1 MHKRRWFVFGA
12 VAAPALI
19 LMACGGDDASDFYLD
34 GSAGAPVGGAGGAA
48 GGKAGAGG
56 SSGSVG
62 SGGSAGTA
70 KDGGTGSGAGSAGT
84 AGTGGSAGTAGT
96 GGSGAGG
103 TSIDAGNDRTTVIDA
118 ATDGMGGARPDT
130 GGDASAPDAGPA
142 CMMGPATGMTCT
154 DYCGAW
160 FTTCQPI
167 AMWSTT
173 YATRAACM
181 SACAP
186 WNDAKLCCRA
196 EHVHNAVVAPN
207 ANQAERHC
215 GHAVGVDG
223 PPPCAD

>member
-1 MHKRRWFVFGA
+1 MHKSGWLAFVVA
-12 VAAPALI
+12 VPTMVV
-19 LMACGGDDASDFYLD
+19 MACGGDDDLEGDAGGF
-34 GSAGAPVGGAGGAA
+34 AGASVGGAAGAT

-56 SSGSVG
+56 SSGSAG

-70 KDGGTGSGAGSAGT
+70 KDGGAGGSAGSGRDG
-84 AGTGGSAGTAGT
+84 GTGGSAGSAGT

-103 TSIDAGNDRTTVIDA
+103 TTIDAGTDRTTVSDA
-118 ATDGMGGARPDT
+118 APDGMGGARPDA
-130 GGDASAPDAGPA
+130 GSDASASDAGPA
-142 CMMGPATGMTCT
+142 CMTGPATGLTCT
-154 DYCGAW
+154 DYCGGW

-173 YATRAACM
+173 YATRAACL
-181 SACAP
+181 SACAS

-207 ANQAERHC
+207 PNQAERHC